1 MRDSM
6 YDDTAV
12 RVSLLPAVRAA
23 NGAVNGTVVDTAG
36 TKNYFRS
43 AMVVVL
49 AGTVTDGTHAVTVQD
64 SDDGTGGWSNV
75 ATTQGSLPAITTVN
89 DEAVYRMGVDVA
101 RRFLRAVITTSGAP
115 GTPVGGVIG
124 AVILLSQ
131 GSGRPVT

>member
-89 DEAVYRMGVDVA
+89 DEAVYRMGVDVG